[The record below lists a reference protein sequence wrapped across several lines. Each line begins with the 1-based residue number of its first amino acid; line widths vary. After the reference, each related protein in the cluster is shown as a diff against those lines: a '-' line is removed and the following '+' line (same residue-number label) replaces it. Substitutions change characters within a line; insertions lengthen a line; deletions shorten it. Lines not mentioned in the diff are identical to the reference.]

1 MERIMS
7 RSNASNSNTNNAV
20 INSALNV
27 TTAGTGPNS
36 IEPWVGEAAL
46 RRTMP
51 LVLTI
56 ANNEDDL
63 PRINVDITT
72 VVVSARGALPRIMAL
87 RPELIRQTPLYDF
100 TLFDAFE
107 DTITALGH
115 TDSAVRAASK
125 DREEITAQAEALDV
139 KRIQLLETAVALSGF
154 GLVDEKPLETIRK
167 ETGYRP
173 LVSDVSTLV
182 QLLRQNWPKIE
193 GKVPYTLKAL
203 NAIDHE
209 VLILSAALGLKE
221 RNREA
226 PQEVALLRRQVYAV
240 FRKSVASIRRA
251 VTFLV
256 GEDEVNNIVPTFA
269 NSPGKGA
276 RAAAAEEKSAPEESA
291 SDQPTAATRGKA
303 AAPAVAPFKVNNPA
317 QLPITSPFGE
327 PEDGV

>member
-7 RSNASNSNTNNAV
+7 NLNINTSNANNPA
-20 INSALNV
+20 INAALNV
-27 TTAGTGPNS
+27 NTASSDPNP
-36 IEPWVGEAAL
+36 IEPWVGDAAV

-51 LVLTI
+51 LVFTI
-56 ANNEDDL
+56 LQHDNDL
-63 PRINVDITT
+63 PRINVDVTS
-72 VVVSARGALPRIMAL
+72 VVVSARGALPQIMAL
-87 RPELIRQTPLYDF
+87 RSEIIRQMPLYDL

-115 TDSAVRAASK
+115 TDAAVRAASK
-125 DREEITAQAEALDV
+125 DREEITAKAEALDL
-139 KRIQLLETAVALSGF
+139 KRIQLLETAVALSRF
-154 GLVDEKPLETIRK
+154 GLVDETPLETIRK

-173 LVSDVSTLV
+173 LVSDVGTLV
-182 QLLRQNWPKIE
+182 QLLRQNWTKIE
-193 GKVPYTLKAL
+193 GKVPYTLKDL

-209 VLILSAALGLKE
+209 VLTLSTALGLKE
-221 RNREA
+221 RNPEA